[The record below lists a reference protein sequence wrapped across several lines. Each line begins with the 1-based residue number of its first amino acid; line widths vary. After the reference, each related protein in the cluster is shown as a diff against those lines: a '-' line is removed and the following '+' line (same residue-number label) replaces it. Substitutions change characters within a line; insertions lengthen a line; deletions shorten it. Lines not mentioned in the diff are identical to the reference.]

1 MSVIRVNKSRD
12 YTVMSNLHLR
22 EKSLSLKAKGLLS
35 VMLSLPD
42 DWDYSIKGLVAILK
56 EDRTAVDSAM
66 KELKQFGYV
75 VVDKIMPN
83 ETKSGRI
90 EYVYNVFE
98 QPKTRTQKQDLEKQG
113 IEILGLESKHQ
124 LNTKQLITKKLNNNN
139 KRDTSILGK
148 FPCLM
153 ENE

>member
-1 MSVIRVNKSRD
+1 MSVIRVNKSKN

-56 EDRTAVDSAM
+56 EDRTAVDSAI

-75 VVDKIMPN
+75 TVDKIMPN

-113 IEILGLESKHQ
+113 IEILGLENKHQ
-124 LNTKQLITKKLNNNN
+124 LNTKQLITKKLNNN

>member
-1 MSVIRVNKSRD
+1 MSVIRVNKSKD

-22 EKSLSLKAKGLLS
+22 EKKMSLKAKGLLS
-35 VMLSLPD
+35 VMLSLPN
-42 DWDYSIKGLVAILK
+42 DWEYSIKGLVAILK
-56 EDRTAVDSAM
+56 EDRTAVDSAI

-75 VVDKIMPN
+75 TVDKIMPN

-113 IEILGLESKHQ
+113 IEILGLEFKHQ
-124 LNTKQLITKKLNNNN
+124 LNTKQLNTEKLNNKNNN
-139 KRDTSILGK
+139 KSKSLVERI
-148 FPCLM
+148 M
-153 ENE
+153 EM